1 MPTHRADLVCACLA
15 VAAAVAPVMALLI
28 ATLLP

>member
-1 MPTHRADLVCACLA
+1 MPTHRDDLIFAFLA
-15 VAAAVAPVMALLI
+15 VAAAVAPVMAPLI